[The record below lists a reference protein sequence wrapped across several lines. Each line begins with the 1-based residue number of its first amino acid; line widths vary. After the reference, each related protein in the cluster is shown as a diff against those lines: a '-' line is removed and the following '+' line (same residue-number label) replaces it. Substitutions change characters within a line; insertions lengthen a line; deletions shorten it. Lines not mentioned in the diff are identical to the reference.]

1 LILQGLSLAE
11 RVQYLS
17 SIAHRKSVIRIN
29 GAIFR
34 DYIKATPRN
43 YSFVIMFT
51 AMAQQRQCM
60 ICRVASDEFHIVA
73 NSFRYS
79 QAYSNKLFFGVVD
92 FDEGSDIFNLVSTK
106 SEKDYFLDC
115 FKFTE

>member
-1 LILQGLSLAE
+1 MVNYDFFLQGLSLAD

-17 SIAHRKSVIRIN
+17 GIAHRKTVIRIN
-29 GAIFR
+29 GAIFK
-34 DYIKATPRN
+34 DYVKATPRN
-43 YSFVIMFT
+43 YSMIILFT

-60 ICRVASDEFHIVA
+60 ICRVASEEFQIVA

-92 FDEGSDIFNLVSTK
+92 FDEGSDIFNMVRITFFSLI
-106 SEKDYFLDC
+106 C
-115 FKFTE
+115 FA